1 MKKGSLPP
9 ILSVREEPMEEVRE
23 FCEIRRGVS
32 RISRERAG
40 NTALDGSKVENGTEN
55 RSIVFVFI
63 SGEGQPGPKM
73 IVG

>member
-32 RISRERAG
+32 RISREQCLPCRPSLGSERAG
-40 NTALDGSKVENGTEN
+40 NTALDGSKVENGQKETY
-55 RSIVFVFI
+55 RFSFSYF
-63 SGEGQPGPKM
+63 
-73 IVG
+73 